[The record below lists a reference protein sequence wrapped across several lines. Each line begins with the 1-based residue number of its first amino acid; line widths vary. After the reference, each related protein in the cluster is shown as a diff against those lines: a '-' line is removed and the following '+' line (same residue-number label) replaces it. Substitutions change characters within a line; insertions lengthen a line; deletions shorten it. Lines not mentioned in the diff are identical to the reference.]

1 MLNRNLVAI
10 TDCDHD
16 SITVEAGVLKAAG
29 LEAPWLQ
36 CKTEDDL
43 IRECVG
49 FKSVINQYAPFTEKV
64 FDNLPDLKVIVRYGV
79 GVDNVDLTAATKH
92 GVKVCNVPDYGMY
105 EVADHAMAL
114 ALALARKIVLNND
127 NVKSGVWEYQKAIP
141 IYRLSTQTVGV
152 IGVGR
157 IGTAF
162 AERAKAFGMKVLAYD
177 EYAQKAGRTK
187 DYMEMVSL
195 DELLERSD
203 IISVHCP
210 LDGNRDL
217 IAAPQLKKMKESAY
231 LINVSRGGIINEQD
245 LFHSLSN
252 GEIAG
257 AACDVFS
264 PEPIA
269 KDNPLLSLPNFLAT
283 PHIAWYSE
291 ESAIELERKVA
302 EEAARGALDQPLVN
316 VVNTAAGK

>member
-1 MLNRNLVAI
+1 MNQKLVAI
-10 TDCDHD
+10 TDCDHED
-16 SITVEAGVLKAAG
+16 INVEMGVLTAAG
-29 LEAPWLQ
+29 LEAPWLH

-43 IRECVG
+43 IRDCKG

-64 FDNLPDLKVIVRYGV
+64 FEMLPDLKVIVRYGV
-79 GVDNVDLTAATKH
+79 GVDNIDLAAATKH
-92 GVKVCNVPDYGMY
+92 GVQVCNVPDYGMY

-114 ALALARKIVLNND
+114 VLALTRKVVLNNN

-162 AERAKAFGMKVLAYD
+162 CERAKAFGLKVLAYD
-177 EYAQKAGRTK
+177 EYAQKAGKTK

-217 IAAPQLKKMKESAY
+217 IAAPQLKKMKKSAY
-231 LINVSRGGIINEQD
+231 IVNVSRGGIINESD
-245 LFHSLSN
+245 LYQALVN
-252 GEIAG
+252 NEIAG

-264 PEPIA
+264 PEPIK
-269 KDNPLLSLPNFLAT
+269 KDDPLLKLDNFLAT

-291 ESAIELERKVA
+291 ESALELERKVA
-302 EEAARGALDQPLVN
+302 EEAARGALGQALIN
-316 VVNTAAGK
+316 VVNK

>member
-1 MLNRNLVAI
+1 MNRTLIAI

-16 SITVEAGVLKAAG
+16 DISVESGVMAAAG
-29 LEAPWLQ
+29 LEAPWLN

-43 IRECVG
+43 IRDCKG

-64 FDNLPDLKVIVRYGV
+64 LANLPDLKVIVRYGV
-79 GVDNVDLTAATKH
+79 GVDNVDLAAATKY

-114 ALALARKIVLNND
+114 SLALARKVLLNNN
-127 NVKSGVWEYQKAIP
+127 NVKNGVWEYQKAIP
-141 IYRLSTQTVGV
+141 LYRLSTQTVGV

-162 AERAKAFGMKVLAYD
+162 SDRAHAFGMKVLACD
-177 EYAQKAGRTK
+177 EYAQKNGKYK

-203 IISVHCP
+203 LISIHCP

-217 IAAPQLKKMKESAY
+217 ISAPQLKKMKKNAY
-231 LINVSRGGIINEQD
+231 LVNVSRGGIINEAD
-245 LFHSLSN
+245 LYEALKN

-264 PEPIA
+264 PEPIHN
-269 KDNPLLSLPNFLAT
+269 DNPLLTLDQFIAT

-291 ESAIELERKVA
+291 ESALELERKVA
-302 EEAARGALDQPLVN
+302 EEAVRGALDQPLLN
-316 VVNTAAGK
+316 VVNR

>member
-1 MLNRNLVAI
+1 MNRNLVAI

-16 SITVEAGVLKAAG
+16 DINVEAGVLAASG
-29 LEAPWLQ
+29 LEAPWFN
-36 CKTEDDL
+36 CKTDDDL
-43 IRECVG
+43 IRDCKG
-49 FKSVINQYAPFTEKV
+49 FKSVINQYAPFTAKV
-64 FDNLPDLKVIVRYGV
+64 FEALPDLKVIVRYGV
-79 GVDNVDLTAATKH
+79 GVDNVDLAAATKH

-114 ALALARKIVLNND
+114 VLALARKIVFTND
-127 NVKSGVWEYQKAIP
+127 KVKSGIWNYQESVP

-162 AERAKAFGMKVLAYD
+162 AERAKAFGLKVLAYD
-177 EYAQKAGRTK
+177 EYAQKAGKTQ

-217 IAAPQLKKMKESAY
+217 IAAPQLKKMKKNAY
-231 LINVSRGGIINEQD
+231 LVNVSRGGIINEAD
-245 LFHSLSN
+245 LYEALVN

-264 PEPIA
+264 PEPVA
-269 KDNPLLSLPNFLAT
+269 KDSPLLKLDNFLAT

-291 ESAIELERKVA
+291 ESALELERKVA
-302 EEAARGALDQPLVN
+302 EEAARGALDQPLRN
-316 VVNTAAGK
+316 VVNK

>member
-1 MLNRNLVAI
+1 MERNLVAI

-16 SITVEAGVLKAAG
+16 DINVEAGVLASFG
-29 LEAPWLQ
+29 LEAPWLT

-43 IRECVG
+43 IRDCKG
-49 FKSVINQYAPFTEKV
+49 FKSVINQYAPFTAKV
-64 FDNLPDLKVIVRYGV
+64 FEALPDLEVIVRYGV
-79 GVDNVDLTAATKH
+79 GVDNVDLAAATKH

-114 ALALARKIVLNND
+114 ALALGRKVVFTND
-127 NVKSGVWEYQKAIP
+127 RVKGGVWNYQEAIP

-162 AERAKAFGMKVLAYD
+162 ADRARAFGLKVLAYD
-177 EYAQKAGRTK
+177 EYAQKIGKTQ

-203 IISVHCP
+203 IVSVHCP
-210 LDGNRDL
+210 LDGNRNL
-217 IAAPQLKKMKESAY
+217 ISAPQMKKMKKSAY
-231 LINVSRGGIINEQD
+231 LINVSRGGIINETD
-245 LFHSLSN
+245 LAQALVD

-264 PEPIA
+264 PEPVS
-269 KDNPLLSLPNFLAT
+269 KESPLLKLPNFLAT
-283 PHIAWYSE
+283 PHIAWYSQ
-291 ESAIELERKVA
+291 ESALELERKVA
-302 EEAARGALDQPLVN
+302 EEAARGALGQPLLNIVN
-316 VVNTAAGK
+316 K

>member
-1 MLNRNLVAI
+1 MNRTLVAI

-16 SITVEAGVLKAAG
+16 NIEVESKALAAAG
-29 LEAPWLQ
+29 LEAPWFK

-43 IRECVG
+43 IRDCKG
-49 FKSVINQYAPFTEKV
+49 FKSVINQYAPFTVKV
-64 FDNLPDLKVIVRYGV
+64 FDALPDLKVIVRYGV
-79 GVDNVDLTAATKH
+79 GVDNVDLAAATAH

-105 EVADHAMAL
+105 EVADHAIAMM
-114 ALALARKIVLNND
+114 LALARKVVFCND
-127 NVKSGVWEYQKAIP
+127 RVKSGVWNYQEAMP

-162 AERAKAFGMKVLAYD
+162 ADRAKAFGMKVLAYD
-177 EYAQKAGRTK
+177 EFARKNGKTQ

-217 IAAPQLKKMKESAY
+217 ISAPQLKKMKKNAY
-231 LINVSRGGIINEQD
+231 LINVSRGGIINEKD
-245 LFHSLSN
+245 LYEALKA

-264 PEPIA
+264 PEPVA
-269 KDNPLLSLPNFLAT
+269 KENPLLGMENFLAS

-291 ESAIELERKVA
+291 ESALELERKVA
-302 EEAARGALDQPLVN
+302 EEAARGALDQPLLN
-316 VVNTAAGK
+316 VVNK

>member
-16 SITVEAGVLKAAG
+16 SIEVESEVLKAAG
-29 LEAPWLQ
+29 LEAPWLH
-36 CKTEDDL
+36 CKTEEDL

-49 FKSVINQYAPFTEKV
+49 FKTVMNQYAPFTEKV
-64 FDNLPDLKVIVRYGV
+64 FNHLPDLKVIVRYGV
-79 GVDNVDLTAATKH
+79 GVDNVDLAAATRH

-114 ALALARKIVLNND
+114 TLALVRKIVFNNT
-127 NVKSGVWEYQKAIP
+127 NVKNGIWDYQKAIP
-141 IYRLSTQTVGV
+141 IHRLSTQTVGV

-157 IGTAF
+157 IGTAY
-162 AERAKAFGMKVLAYD
+162 AERAKAFGMKILAYD
-177 EYAQKAGRTK
+177 EYARKAGKTK

-210 LDGNRDL
+210 LEGNRGL
-217 IAAPQLKKMKESAY
+217 IAAPQFQKMKNSAY
-231 LINVSRGGIINEQD
+231 IINVSRGGIIHEQD
-245 LFHSLSN
+245 LYNALVN
-252 GEIAG
+252 KEIAG

-264 PEPIA
+264 PEPVS
-269 KDNPLLSLPNFLAT
+269 KDNPLLTLPNFLAT
-283 PHIAWYSE
+283 PHIAWYSV
-291 ESAIELERKVA
+291 ESAVELKRKTA
-302 EEAARGALDQPLVN
+302 EEAVRGALDQPLLH
-316 VVNTAAGK
+316 VVNM

>member
-1 MLNRNLVAI
+1 MANRNLVAI

-16 SITVEAGVLKAAG
+16 SIAVEAGVLKAAG

-64 FDNLPDLKVIVRYGV
+64 FENLPDLKVIVRYGV
-79 GVDNVDLTAATKH
+79 GVDNIDLKAASKH

-114 ALALARKIVLNND
+114 ALALARKIVFNND
-127 NVKSGVWEYQKAIP
+127 NVKNGIWEYQKAIP

-177 EYAQKAGRTK
+177 EYAQKTGRTK
-187 DYMEMVSL
+187 DYMEMVGL

-217 IAAPQLKKMKESAY
+217 IAAAQLEKMKSSAY

-245 LFHSLSN
+245 LFSALSN
-252 GEIAG
+252 QKIAG

-302 EEAARGALDQPLVN
+302 EEAARGALDQPLLN
-316 VVNTAAGK
+316 VVNTDVGK

>member
-16 SITVEAGVLKAAG
+16 SIEVEAGVLKAAG
-29 LEAPWLQ
+29 LEAPWLH

-43 IRECVG
+43 IRECAG
-49 FKSVINQYAPFTEKV
+49 FKSVINQYARFTERV

-79 GVDNVDLTAATKH
+79 GVDNVDLAAATRH

-114 ALALARKIVLNND
+114 TLALVRKVVFNND
-127 NVKSGVWEYQKAIP
+127 NVKNGIWEYQKAIP
-141 IYRLSTQTVGV
+141 IHRLSTQTVGV

-162 AERAKAFGMKVLAYD
+162 ADRAKAFGMKVLAYD
-177 EYAQKAGRTK
+177 EYARKTGKTK

-203 IISVHCP
+203 VISVHCP

-217 IAAPQLKKMKESAY
+217 IAAPQFKKMKNSAY
-231 LINVSRGGIINEQD
+231 IINVSRGGIINEHD
-245 LFHSLSN
+245 LYNALLN
-252 GEIAG
+252 KEIAG

-264 PEPIA
+264 PEPIS
-269 KDNPLLSLPNFLAT
+269 KDNPLLTLPNFLAT

-291 ESAIELERKVA
+291 EAALELERKVA
-302 EEAARGALDQPLVN
+302 QEAARGALDQPLLN
-316 VVNTAAGK
+316 VVNIDR